1 VLEIGNFLNSHND
14 RMANAVGYRL
24 DTLLCVIAGRSVI
37 PTCTLFSFVP
47 GRANWRTPA
56 RRLHDARSPADKSVT
71 LLHWLIRHCERERP
85 GALNQVS
92 CCTRPLRC
100 QAV

>member
-1 VLEIGNFLNSHND
+1 MLEIGNFLNSHND

-47 GRANWRTPA
+47 G
-56 RRLHDARSPADKSVT
+56 
-71 LLHWLIRHCERERP
+71 
-85 GALNQVS
+85 
-92 CCTRPLRC
+92 
-100 QAV
+100 